1 MNLNNEYLARAE
13 QTARLREA
21 EQCRPGRR
29 LAGALRTSR
38 HAERLAQ
45 QARLALARTF

>member
-1 MNLNNEYLARAE
+1 MNLNHEYLARAD